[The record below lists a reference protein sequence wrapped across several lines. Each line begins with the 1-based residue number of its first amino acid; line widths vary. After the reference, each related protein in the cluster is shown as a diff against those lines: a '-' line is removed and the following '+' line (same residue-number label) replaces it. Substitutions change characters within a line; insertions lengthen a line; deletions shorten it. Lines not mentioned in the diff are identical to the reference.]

1 MTQAAEYEVK
11 AGFET
16 LDAARVAGISVVT
29 DNENG
34 AEAINGLWE
43 RFEQQVG
50 QALEDARENDFIYA
64 IYSDYEGDHTQPY
77 RFTLGHKLKEE
88 AEAPADFHVV
98 DIRPGLCDVAARG
111 AAQGVGPVWTSVW
124 QSDLDRRY
132 ITDFEVYGP
141 RFFEEGL
148 HEVLICVGVN
158 NDAGII
164 LLCCQGI
171 RIYLIRLLGFRG
183 AIS

>member
-43 RFEQQVG
+43 RFFEQQVG

-88 AEAPADFHVV
+88 VEALADFHVV
-98 DIRPGLCDVAARG
+98 DIEAGDYAMLAAAG
-111 AAQGVGPVWTSVW
+111 DQPKALVEAWTSVW

-158 NDAGII
+158 NDA
-164 LLCCQGI
+164 
-171 RIYLIRLLGFRG
+171 
-183 AIS
+183 AE

>member
-43 RFEQQVG
+43 RFFEQQVG

-98 DIRPGLCDVAARG
+98 DIEAGDYAMLAAAG
-111 AAQGVGPVWTSVW
+111 DQPKALVEAWTSVW

-158 NDAGII
+158 NDA
-164 LLCCQGI
+164 
-171 RIYLIRLLGFRG
+171 
-183 AIS
+183 AE